1 MKYKCHYEGV
11 NLSLRQIEA
20 PSAEQAAMDFH
31 ELMKKNNKAHGKNVV
46 VETVDLEKNF
56 SNTYKTLN
64 WNVLYSEET
73 MDAESIKNDEPSNKK
88 KNLTPDVSVW
98 AMLHYAAGGICL
110 ILFFVALSEGADS
123 EAQLIITLAIACF
136 IFGTILQ
143 SLKTICFYLREIYK
157 RMD

>member
-56 SNTYKTLN
+56 SNTYKALT

-73 MDAESIKNDEPSNKK
+73 MDAESIKNDEPSN
-88 KNLTPDVSVW
+88 
-98 AMLHYAAGGICL
+98 
-110 ILFFVALSEGADS
+110 F
-123 EAQLIITLAIACF
+123 
-136 IFGTILQ
+136 
-143 SLKTICFYLREIYK
+143 
-157 RMD
+157 